1 MKQAARCGGGPK
13 VTENSIDAHHSAKPS
28 RPQVPPTT
36 HPLSAT
42 VAIDS
47 VDLTALRLRLVG
59 VRRRLLERLAADWP
73 ADRRFPDSAWTKLL
87 ADVQGAIQAV
97 DAVVEEGGP

>member
-1 MKQAARCGGGPK
+1 MKTAAPKGGGPNGNRNATAK
-13 VTENSIDAHHSAKPS
+13 VSFTPS
-28 RPQVPPTT
+28 GAAAQVAFP
-36 HPLSAT
+36 
-42 VAIDS
+42 
-47 VDLTALRLRLVG
+47 DLPSLRTRLVG

-97 DAVVEEGGP
+97 DAVVAEGGS